1 MSTYP
6 NYSLGR
12 PSYSGSPLPHAQKE
26 HLHGKDCQQ
35 HRRGYRRDSLVRLN
49 RLDEGLPGNVAV
61 KLEFYNPAGSVKD
74 RIGRAIIDAAEESGA
89 LKPGGTIVEGTSGNT
104 GIALAMVGAA
114 RGYRVILTM
123 PETMS
128 AERRVLLRA
137 YGAQIVLTPGT
148 EGMRGAVEKAKEI
161 VANTENA
168 ILASQFSNEA
178 NPAIHYK
185 TTGPEIWEATDG
197 KVDIF
202 VAGIGTGGTISGSGK
217 YLKEQNPN
225 IKVVA
230 VEPKDSPLLSEGRVG
245 PHKIQGLGANFVPE
259 TLDRGIYDSVT
270 AVSAED
276 AMRTSRQL
284 ATQEGILGGISSGAA
299 VWAALEEAK
308 KSENK
313 DKLIVAIV
321 PDFGERYISTALYED
336 IRG

>member
-1 MSTYP
+1 MAKILNSIVEAT
-6 NYSLGR
+6 GQT
-12 PSYSGSPLPHAQKE
+12 PLVK
-26 HLHGKDCQQ
+26 
-35 HRRGYRRDSLVRLN
+35 LN

-74 RIGRAIIDAAEESGA
+74 RIGRAIIDAAEKSGA

-161 VANTENA
+161 VATTENA

-178 NPAIHYK
+178 NPAIHYN

-202 VAGIGTGGTISGSGK
+202 VAGIGTGGTISGTGK

-225 IKVVA
+225 VKVVA

-270 AVSAED
+270 AVSSDD

>member
-1 MSTYP
+1 MAKIVNSIVEAIGETP
-6 NYSLGR
+6 
-12 PSYSGSPLPHAQKE
+12 
-26 HLHGKDCQQ
+26 
-35 HRRGYRRDSLVRLN
+35 LVRLN

-270 AVSAED
+270 PVSAED
-276 AMRTSRQL
+276 AMHTSRQL